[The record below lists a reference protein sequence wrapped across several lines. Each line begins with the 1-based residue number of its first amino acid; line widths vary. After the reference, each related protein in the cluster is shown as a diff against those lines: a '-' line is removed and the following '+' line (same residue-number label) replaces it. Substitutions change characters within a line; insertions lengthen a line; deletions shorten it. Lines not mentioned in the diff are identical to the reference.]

1 VVPDA
6 KELKALEDENRLLKQ
21 MVATQALGI
30 EALKAMVAK
39 KMMTGRPPQAAGF
52 LRGGTSSSATQAC
65 KHPRPHRR
73 PKFDRGLPL
82 FPQKLGSAFPRG
94 QASTVDN
101 PDGTRSVSVYLSTD
115 ASPDGPGPV
124 GS

>member
-21 MVATQALGI
+21 MVATQASGI

-39 KMMTGRPPQAAGF
+39 EMMTGRPPQASGF

-65 KHPRPHRR
+65 KHPRPPAFERLLRR
-73 PKFDRGLPL
+73 CFDVVFGART
-82 FPQKLGSAFPRG
+82 S
-94 QASTVDN
+94 
-101 PDGTRSVSVYLSTD
+101 SV
-115 ASPDGPGPV
+115 GPV
-124 GS
+124 CRAQGLTVQPRKRNAWRVGF